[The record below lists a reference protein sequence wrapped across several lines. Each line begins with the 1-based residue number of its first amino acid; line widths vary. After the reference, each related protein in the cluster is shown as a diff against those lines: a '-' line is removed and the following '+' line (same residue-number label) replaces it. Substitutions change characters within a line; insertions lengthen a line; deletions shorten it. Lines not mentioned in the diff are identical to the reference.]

1 MQYINNVPLASG
13 EITIVT
19 SDHAKATMIHASRLA
34 FDAKKLGLDTLII
47 NCGMSDKRF
56 RDHIAE
62 TYGEEGYLGPTRILM
77 HTSPLGDLIGDQD
90 CLNNLIDQAKIKSV
104 ILCGWEFASTTRR
117 RKERLISYL
126 RALMTD
132 YNISVTIYCHTAIA
146 PVAGKVD
153 RGGIGK
159 LGLLAYAVCE
169 IDSSEMLETTVKHPE
184 MIITTKEEDDEATR
198 SVNLLLN
205 KINEIAG
212 DGQKILHSYEA
223 PGRGRTSMLK
233 ERRPYT
239 SFDDEEDGGVL
250 VPA

>member
-1 MQYINNVPLASG
+1 MHYINNVPVVSG

-34 FDAKKLGLDTLII
+34 YDSKKIGLDTLII

-56 RDHIAE
+56 HDHVIE
-62 TYGEEGYLGPTRILM
+62 TFGLEAYKGPTKMMI

-90 CLNNLIDQAKIKSV
+90 AINNVIEQTKVASI

-117 RKERLISYL
+117 RKERLISFLRYL
-126 RALMTD
+126 MAT
-132 YNISVTIYCHTAIA
+132 YGISVIIYCHTAVA
-146 PVAGKVD
+146 PIAGKVD

-169 IDSSEMLETTVKHPE
+169 IDSSEMLESIVKRPDP
-184 MIITTKEEDDEATR
+184 IILTKNEDAEATR

-212 DGQKILHSYEA
+212 EGQKILHHYEK
-223 PGRGRTSMLK
+223 PIIQTKPSRIYRGSL
-233 ERRPYT
+233 
-239 SFDDEEDGGVL
+239 DDVEGDSGVL